1 MDFNKVDDTGNSLDE
16 LVTDI
21 KLKNTPFKSVF
32 SDPSKF
38 IKNRSDNKSIE
49 IKDLDD
55 LYLKGKE
62 DSKGLLDEHP
72 FMRNLDCKSR
82 TEYCFTNKD
91 ISKKCFDKSDTLYKT
106 YILPCKMRTELK
118 KIINFINNQDIEKY
132 KDSIGF
138 RSQYLSKGV
147 YIHFNRVLPLFNFNE
162 NEVISLLESGRD
174 YDDKKNIF
182 SNSIESEG
190 GRGMYF
196 EYLLKSFNK
205 DNKLLHDI
213 IDKYI
218 DILIIN
224 FKYNEVKAIDS
235 AFKFLNTLVVGS
247 ESFNSIEKYYLE
259 QFRKFKEEQR
269 KLLYS
274 SESE

>member
-1 MDFNKVDDTGNSLDE
+1 
-16 LVTDI
+16 
-21 KLKNTPFKSVF
+21 
-32 SDPSKF
+32 
-38 IKNRSDNKSIE
+38 
-49 IKDLDD
+49 
-55 LYLKGKE
+55 
-62 DSKGLLDEHP
+62 
-72 FMRNLDCKSR
+72 
-82 TEYCFTNKD
+82 
-91 ISKKCFDKSDTLYKT
+91 
-106 YILPCKMRTELK
+106 MRTELK

-132 KDSIGF
+132 KDSIEF
-138 RSQYLSKGV
+138 RSEYLSKGV
-147 YIHFNRVLPLFNFNE
+147 YIHFNRVLPLFNFSE
-162 NEVISLLESGRD
+162 NEVISLHESGRD
-174 YDDKKNIF
+174 YDKKVNFF
-182 SNSIESEG
+182 SSSVESEG
-190 GRGMYF
+190 DRGMYF

-205 DNKLLHDI
+205 DNKLLKDI

-224 FKYNEVKAIDS
+224 FKYNEVEAIDS

>member
-1 MDFNKVDDTGNSLDE
+1 
-16 LVTDI
+16 
-21 KLKNTPFKSVF
+21 
-32 SDPSKF
+32 
-38 IKNRSDNKSIE
+38 
-49 IKDLDD
+49 
-55 LYLKGKE
+55 
-62 DSKGLLDEHP
+62 
-72 FMRNLDCKSR
+72 
-82 TEYCFTNKD
+82 
-91 ISKKCFDKSDTLYKT
+91 
-106 YILPCKMRTELK
+106 MRTELK

-162 NEVISLLESGRD
+162 KEIISLLESGRD

-224 FKYNEVKAIDS
+224 FKYNEVKSIDS
-235 AFKFLNTLVVGS
+235 AFKFLNTIVVGS
-247 ESFNSIEKYYLE
+247 ESFDSIEKYYLE